1 MSPCCKEKQLEVCNI
16 VSTIT
21 KSKKQ
26 STHVFIY
33 LLKSKSILTY
43 AEVKLF
49 ELAIG
54 YLECAFIPVE
64 VDIYIL
70 MRFLTSKNF

>member
-1 MSPCCKEKQLEVCNI
+1 MSPCCKKKQLEVCNFI
-16 VSTIT
+16 STIT

-49 ELAIG
+49 EVAIG
-54 YLECAFIPVE
+54 YLECAYKWIL
-64 VDIYIL
+64 IY
-70 MRFLTSKNF
+70 